1 MENLVSKKKLISV
14 IVPSYNEEDNIKNA
28 YEEVI
33 KFFHDQ
39 ENYEYEIIFLDN
51 HSSDRSF
58 EIIERIA
65 ESDKSVKGI
74 RFKRNYGFNKSVLT
88 GYQLSNGDAAIQ
100 MDCDLQDHPKHFYK
114 FIELWKKG
122 FDVVIGSRE
131 KRPENKI
138 KTKARFLFYKML
150 NAISDE
156 EIKMHGGDFRLVD
169 KSVVLKLKKLYDY
182 NPYVRGMISS
192 LSANEISFEYKREE
206 RKKGTS
212 KFNLRNLFSFAI
224 DGIANHSILPLRMA
238 SLFGISILI
247 FTLSF
252 IAYYIIGAIFFDLNT
267 PQGFITSTSLQLID
281 IGVTTVFLGIL
292 GEYTA
297 RIYTQVKMRPITII
311 EKQINL

>member
-1 MENLVSKKKLISV
+1 
-14 IVPSYNEEDNIKNA
+14 
-28 YEEVI
+28 
-33 KFFHDQ
+33 
-39 ENYEYEIIFLDN
+39 
-51 HSSDRSF
+51 
-58 EIIERIA
+58 
-65 ESDKSVKGI
+65 
-74 RFKRNYGFNKSVLT
+74 
-88 GYQLSNGDAAIQ
+88 
-100 MDCDLQDHPKHFYK
+100 
-114 FIELWKKG
+114 
-122 FDVVIGSRE
+122 
-131 KRPENKI
+131 
-138 KTKARFLFYKML
+138 
-150 NAISDE
+150 
-156 EIKMHGGDFRLVD
+156 
-169 KSVVLKLKKLYDY
+169 
-182 NPYVRGMISS
+182 MISS

-206 RKKGTS
+206 RKKGIS